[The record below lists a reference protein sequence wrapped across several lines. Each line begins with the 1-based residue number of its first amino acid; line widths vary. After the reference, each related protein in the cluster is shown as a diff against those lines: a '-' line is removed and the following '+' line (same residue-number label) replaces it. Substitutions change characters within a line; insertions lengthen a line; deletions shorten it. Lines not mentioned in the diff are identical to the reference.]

1 MSDSAT
7 TPHAKDGKRKN
18 PMLTILIIMSSI
30 ALVLSILAYRKGVA
44 LDGAKEGLSLLI
56 QVGPILIPAFIL
68 AGMAS
73 KLIPQEQL
81 GQWLGQDSGFKGL
94 ALGTAAGALAPGGP
108 FVLFPVL
115 AVLLKAGTGVGVVTA
130 FVTSWA
136 LLGVHRILAFE
147 LPLMGWR
154 YTLCRIAASA
164 VFPVLIGFLSQQLWN
179 RLGPA

>member
-1 MSDSAT
+1 MSQSSH
-7 TPHAKDGKRKN
+7 PPKSEKGQQRN
-18 PMLTILIIMSSI
+18 PMLPMMIIMSSL

-44 LDGAKEGLSLLI
+44 LEGAKEGVSLLI
-56 QVGPILIPAFIL
+56 KVGPILVPAFIL

-81 GQWLGQDSGFKGL
+81 GQWLGQDSGLKGL

-108 FVLFPVL
+108 FVLFPIL
-115 AVLLKAGTGVGVVTA
+115 AVLLKAGTGVGVITA
-130 FVTSWA
+130 FLSSWA
-136 LLGVHRILAFE
+136 LLGMHRVLAFE

-154 YTLCRIAASA
+154 YTLCRLAASA
-164 VFPVLIGFLSQQLWN
+164 VFPIVIGFLSQEMWN